1 MYYSYMLTTIEKVAV
16 CVSRV
21 NIHKGRVNDL
31 VQGVAVARL
40 RLSIFYCTLHGPL
53 ASDNVVFMGRQDLF

>member
-1 MYYSYMLTTIEKVAV
+1 MYLRMYYSYMLTTIGKVAV

-31 VQGVAVARL
+31 VQGVVVARL
-40 RLSIFYCTLHGPL
+40 WLSI
-53 ASDNVVFMGRQDLF
+53 